1 MRRHVSNLTFSIPKT
16 IWCQYAF
23 SGLTMANSIL
33 VTPRSITRAGH
44 PALDRLQEAGYE
56 LVFCTRGEQP
66 DEAELLRLV
75 PDCVGWLAGVEPIS
89 ERVLE
94 AATQL
99 RAISRNGT
107 GVDSIDLG
115 AAKRLDIRILR
126 AEGAN
131 ARGVAELAIG
141 LTLAL
146 VRSIPCSD
154 RHMKR
159 AGWERRKGIELER
172 RTMGLIGCGKIGQRV
187 AGMAA
192 GLGMRVAAHDPYPDE
207 AFAPPDEFRYASLDD
222 VLLEADV
229 ISLHCP
235 PPADGQPLID
245 RRRIDSMKDGAY
257 LVNTARADLLDDRA
271 VLEALD
277 NGKLSGLAVDAYRKE
292 PPGDDPLTKHEKVIA
307 TPHIGAFT
315 EESVTR
321 AVEVAVDNL
330 LHVLG
335 KEV

>member
-1 MRRHVSNLTFSIPKT
+1 VKVEM
-16 IWCQYAF
+16 
-23 SGLTMANSIL
+23 TMAKKIL

-44 PALDRLQEAGYE
+44 PALERLEEAGYE
-56 LVFCTRGEQP
+56 LVFCTRGQQP
-66 DEAELLRLV
+66 DEAELIGLV
-75 PDCVGWLAGVEPIS
+75 PDCVGWLAGVEPVS
-89 ERVLE
+89 NRVLE

-107 GVDSIDLG
+107 GVDSIDLE
-115 AAKRLDIRILR
+115 AAERLDIRILR

-131 ARGVAELAIG
+131 ARGVAELAIA

-146 VRSIPCSD
+146 IRSIPFSD
-154 RHMKR
+154 EHMKR
-159 AGWERRKGIELER
+159 AGWERRKGIELEG

-192 GLGMRVAAHDPYPDE
+192 GLGMRVAGYDPYPDG
-207 AFAPPDEFRYASLDD
+207 AFIPPDGFRYASLDD
-222 VLLEADV
+222 VLMAADV

-245 RRRIDSMKDGAY
+245 RRRIDIVKDGAY
-257 LVNTARADLLDDRA
+257 FVNTARADLLDDRA

-277 NGKLSGLAVDAYRKE
+277 SGKLSGLAVDAYRKE

-307 TPHIGAFT
+307 TPHIGAYT

-330 LHVLG
+330 LQVLG
-335 KEV
+335 QGV